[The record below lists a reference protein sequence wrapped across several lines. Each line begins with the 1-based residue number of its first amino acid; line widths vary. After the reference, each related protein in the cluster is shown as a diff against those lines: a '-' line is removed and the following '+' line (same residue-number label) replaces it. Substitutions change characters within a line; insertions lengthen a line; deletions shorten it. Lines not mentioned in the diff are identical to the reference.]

1 MNRVICA
8 ALAAV
13 VALAAAPAAAAPGNG
28 NGAERVRV
36 YVSYHAERR
45 GPAQQAL
52 AAVGAELHYD
62 FPGLRA
68 FAVSLPSVAVEALAR
83 NPAIEFVEEDPKR
96 YPMAEQVPYGIKMV
110 QADLVAAGVAKGNT
124 MVCIIDSGVDRGH
137 EDFLQGQFSGTSDS
151 GTGNWYTD
159 ENGHGTHVAGTI
171 AALGNNGKGVV
182 GVDAE
187 GKLPIHI
194 IKVFGATG
202 WAYSSSLTAALQACE
217 TAAGGKNLVVNM
229 SLGGSFKSRTED
241 RAFAQ
246 AYGRGV
252 LSIAAAGNDGNTR
265 LSYPASY
272 SSVVSV
278 AAIDESK
285 TVAAFSQQNS
295 EVELAA
301 PGVGV
306 LSTVPMGSGSIATA
320 TADGVEYPAD
330 GMDGSPTG
338 SASGPIVDCGIGDN
352 SCPGGGGQVCLI
364 ARGTISFANKVLN
377 CQAGNGVAAIIY
389 NNEPGALYGTLGDID
404 TNIPSVGITQDDGLY
419 IKSLEN
425 VSGSVF
431 IGASNY
437 AMFNGTSM
445 ASPHVAGV
453 AAIVWSHD
461 ATWSNQ
467 QIRDALAATAEDLG
481 PDGRD
486 NAYGYGLIKAKAAL
500 DSLTGG
506 GGGGGGEEPPPPPP
520 PGDFMLSAV
529 GYKVKGAQ
537 TVDLTWSGTISTN
550 VDIYRGGTK
559 ITTKA
564 NDGAYTDNI
573 GAKGGGSYTY
583 KVCEAGTD
591 TCSNEV
597 TVVF

>member
-1 MNRVICA
+1 
-8 ALAAV
+8 
-13 VALAAAPAAAAPGNG
+13 
-28 NGAERVRV
+28 
-36 YVSYHAERR
+36 
-45 GPAQQAL
+45 
-52 AAVGAELHYD
+52 
-62 FPGLRA
+62 
-68 FAVSLPSVAVEALAR
+68 
-83 NPAIEFVEEDPKR
+83 
-96 YPMAEQVPYGIKMV
+96 
-110 QADLVAAGVAKGNT
+110 
-124 MVCIIDSGVDRGH
+124 
-137 EDFLQGQFSGTSDS
+137 
-151 GTGNWYTD
+151 
-159 ENGHGTHVAGTI
+159 
-171 AALGNNGKGVV
+171 
-182 GVDAE
+182 
-187 GKLPIHI
+187 
-194 IKVFGATG
+194 
-202 WAYSSSLTAALQACE
+202 
-217 TAAGGKNLVVNM
+217 M

-320 TADGVEYPAD
+320 TAAGVEYPAD

-338 SASGPIVDCGIGDN
+338 SASGAIVDCGIGDN
-352 SCPGGGGQVCLI
+352 TCPGGGGQVCLI
-364 ARGTISFANKVLN
+364 ARGTISFADKVLN
-377 CQAGNGVAAIIY
+377 CEAGKGVAAIIY
-389 NNEPGALYGTLGDID
+389 NNEPGALYGTLGDVV
-404 TNIPSVGITQDDGLY
+404 TNIPSVGITQNDGLY
-419 IKSLEN
+419 IKSLSN
-425 VSGSVF
+425 ASGNVF

-437 AMFNGTSM
+437 ALFNGTSM

-453 AAIVWSHD
+453 AAVIWSHD

-486 NAYGYGLIKAKAAL
+486 NAYGFGLIRAEEAL
-500 DSLTGG
+500 YSLTGG
-506 GGGGGGEEPPPPPP
+506 GGGGGGDDGGGGGGEEPPPPPP
-520 PGDFMLSAV
+520 PSDFTLSAV
-529 GYKVKGAQ
+529 GYKVKGVQ
-537 TVDLTWSGTISTN
+537 TVDLTWSGATSTS
-550 VDIYRGGTK
+550 VDIYRGSTK
-559 ITTKA
+559 ITTA
-564 NDGAYTDNI
+564 NDGAYTDDI

-583 KVCEAGTD
+583 RVCEEGTTT